1 VPLHMATVLTFPER
15 VTEYSLAK
23 LKQRV
28 AAGALVLVEQRS
40 LVFGRWPPGGGGGLG
55 LSVLG
60 CGRWGVACCPTFPG
74 FRPGAPRGG
83 GGCRV
88 CL

>member
-1 VPLHMATVLTFPER
+1 MATVLTFPER

-40 LVFGRWPPGGGGGLG
+40 LVFGRWPPGGGGGAGYVCDG
-55 LSVLG
+55 LRLAW
-60 CGRWGVACCPTFPG
+60 CD
-74 FRPGAPRGG
+74 
-83 GGCRV
+83 CRLV
-88 CL
+88 KARTHSGST